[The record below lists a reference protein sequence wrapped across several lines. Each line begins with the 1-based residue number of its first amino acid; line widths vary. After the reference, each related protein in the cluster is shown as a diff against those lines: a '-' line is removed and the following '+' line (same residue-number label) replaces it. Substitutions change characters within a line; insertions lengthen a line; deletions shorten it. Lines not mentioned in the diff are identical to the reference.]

1 MELAKLRK
9 CLYYALMPVEQADFR
24 TPGQLIERL
33 LAERD
38 WDQRF
43 LAFWLDVSE
52 TIVSRMIGG
61 TRAVGAEMALKL
73 SDVFGVPA
81 ERFLSLQQAYDLNKA
96 KLVNVPDPDLAAKA
110 ELFGNLPLSDMIKR
124 GWIKADSVKDVKA
137 VEREL
142 KRFFGAHDLSKVD
155 LLPHA
160 AKKTVVVGASNE
172 KRASEAQMVW
182 LYRVKKMAEHLL
194 MTSPY
199 SELSARR
206 AINELKPL
214 MLTTG
219 STRKVPR
226 ILAAAGIRFV
236 IAETIGPAKID
247 GACLWLDE
255 NSPVIAMTLRHDRID
270 NFWFTL
276 RHEIEHVF
284 RMHGRDDQ
292 EQITLD
298 FELEGAK
305 AGVGQ
310 NVPEEEKIA
319 NTAAKN
325 FGFTEDYLSKFIA
338 RKSPFFREADVLGFA
353 NTVKAHPGIVV
364 GRLQHATERYDLLR
378 KHLVSV
384 RRDLVAEA
392 MVDGWGEIAPVN

>member
-1 MELAKLRK
+1 MLAELRK
-9 CLYYALMPVEQADFR
+9 LLYSPHMPVEQEEFR
-24 TPGQLIERL
+24 TPGQLIESL
-33 LAERD
+33 LAERG

-43 LAFWLDVSE
+43 LAFWLEVSE

-61 TRAVGAEMALKL
+61 TRAVDAEMALRL
-73 SDVFGVPA
+73 GNVFGVPA

-96 KLVNVPDPDLAAKA
+96 KLVSIPDPDLAAKA
-110 ELFGNLPLSDMIKR
+110 ELFGNLPIGDMIKR

-142 KRFFGAHDLSKVD
+142 KRFFEVPDLSQIE

-172 KRASEAQMVW
+172 KRTSDAQMVW
-182 LYRVKKMAEHLL
+182 LYRVKKIAEHLIV
-194 MTSPY
+194 TSRY

-206 AINELKPL
+206 AINEIKPL
-214 MLTTG
+214 MMTAE

-236 IAETIGPAKID
+236 IVETIGPAKID

-284 RMHGRDDQ
+284 RMHGRDDLVQ
-292 EQITLD
+292 MTLD
-298 FELEGAK
+298 YELEGAK

-310 NVPEEEKIA
+310 NVSEEERVA
-319 NTAAKN
+319 NAAAAN
-325 FGFTEDYLSKFIA
+325 FGFTEEYLSKFIA
-338 RKSPFFREADVLGFA
+338 KKSPFFREADVLGLA

-364 GRLQHATERYDLLR
+364 GRLQHATERFDLLR

-384 RRDLVAEA
+384 RRNVVAEA
-392 MVDGWGEIAPVN
+392 MVDGWGAVAPVN

>member
-1 MELAKLRK
+1 MALAKLRK
-9 CLYYALMPVEQADFR
+9 FLYSPLMPIEQADFR
-24 TPGQLIERL
+24 TPGQLIEKL

-43 LAFWLDVSE
+43 LGFWLDVSE

-61 TRAVGAEMALKL
+61 TRAVDAEMALKL
-73 SDVFGVPA
+73 SNVFDVPA
-81 ERFLSLQQAYDLNKA
+81 ERFLSLQQAYDLSKA
-96 KLVNVPDPDLAAKA
+96 KLVSVPDPDLAAKA
-110 ELFGNLPLSDMIKR
+110 ALFGSLPLSDMIKR

-137 VEREL
+137 VEPEL
-142 KRFFGAHDLSKVD
+142 KRFFSAHDLSEVE

-160 AKKTVVVGASNE
+160 AKKTVVVGASSE
-172 KRASEAQMVW
+172 KRTSEAQMVW
-182 LYRVKKMAEHLL
+182 LYQAKRMAEHLL
-194 MTSPY
+194 MTSRY

-214 MLTTG
+214 MLSAE

-226 ILAAAGIRFV
+226 ILANAGIRFV
-236 IAETIGPAKID
+236 IVETIGPAKID

-255 NSPVIAMTLRHDRID
+255 DSPVIAMTLRHDRID

-338 RKSPFFREADVLGFA
+338 KKSPFFREADVLGFA

-384 RRDLVAEA
+384 KRDVVAEA
-392 MVDGWGEIAPVN
+392 MVDGWGEVAPVN

>member
-1 MELAKLRK
+1 
-9 CLYYALMPVEQADFR
+9 MPIEQADFR
-24 TPGQLIERL
+24 TPGQLIEKL
-33 LAERD
+33 LEERG

-43 LAFWLDVSE
+43 LAFWLKVSE

-61 TRAVGAEMALKL
+61 HRAVDAEMALKL
-73 SDVFGVPA
+73 SNVFGVPA
-81 ERFLSLQQAYDLNKA
+81 EPFLSLQQAYDLKKA
-96 KLVNVPDPDLAAKA
+96 ELVSVPDPDLAARA
-110 ELFGNLPLSDMIKR
+110 ALFGNLPLSDMIKR
-124 GWIKADSVKDVKA
+124 GWLKANSVKDVKA

-142 KRFFGAHDLSKVD
+142 KRFFGVHDLSEVE

-172 KRASEAQMVW
+172 KRTSEAQMVW
-182 LYRVKKMAEHLL
+182 LYQVKKMAEHLL
-194 MTSPY
+194 MPSRY
-199 SELSARR
+199 SELSSRR

-214 MLTTG
+214 MLTAG

-226 ILAAAGIRFV
+226 ILANAGIRFV

-325 FGFTEDYLSKFIA
+325 FGFTEDYLSKFID
-338 RKSPFFREADVLGFA
+338 RKSPFFRETDVLGFA

-384 RRDLVAEA
+384 KRDVVAEA
-392 MVDGWGEIAPVN
+392 MVDGWGVVAPV

>member
-1 MELAKLRK
+1 
-9 CLYYALMPVEQADFR
+9 MPIEQADFR
-24 TPGQLIERL
+24 TPGQLIQKLLEERG
-33 LAERD
+33 

-43 LAFWLDVSE
+43 LAFWLKVSE
-52 TIVSRMIGG
+52 TIVSRMVGG
-61 TRAVGAEMALKL
+61 RRAVDAEMALKL
-73 SDVFGVPA
+73 SNVFGVPA
-81 ERFLSLQQAYDLNKA
+81 EPFLSLQQAYDLKKA
-96 KLVNVPDPDLAAKA
+96 ELVSVPDPDLAARA
-110 ELFGNLPLSDMIKR
+110 ALFGNLPLGDMIKR
-124 GWIKADSVKDVKA
+124 GWIKANSVKDVKA

-142 KRFFGAHDLSKVD
+142 KRFFGAHDLSEVE

-172 KRASEAQMVW
+172 KRTSEAQMVW
-182 LYRVKKMAEHLL
+182 LYQVKKMAERLL
-194 MTSPY
+194 ITSRY

-214 MLTTG
+214 MMAVG

-226 ILAAAGIRFV
+226 ILADAGIRFV
-236 IAETIGPAKID
+236 IVETIGPAKID

-325 FGFTEDYLSKFIA
+325 FGFTEDYLSKFID
-338 RKSPFFREADVLGFA
+338 RKSPFFRETDVLGFA

-384 RRDLVAEA
+384 RRDVVAEA
-392 MVDGWGEIAPVN
+392 MVDGWGEVAPVN